1 MSPTGSNNWTGTFTV
16 GAWARRGP
24 WRIRSVCL
32 HDLIGHQL
40 LSTSNALES
49 GLSPTARATRCGK
62 GLDAT
67 RSNAPGRRRARPRVA
82 PEWPTLELSHLQFE
96 AMLTAG

>member
-40 LSTSNALES
+40 LSTSNALGERS
-49 GLSPTARATRCGK
+49 FADRPGYALRQGCRWHALNIEETALCRWLWPFGARM
-62 GLDAT
+62 
-67 RSNAPGRRRARPRVA
+67 RRKR
-82 PEWPTLELSHLQFE
+82 H
-96 AMLTAG
+96 G